1 MRYTCWQGRFSVRSM
16 VRFQS
21 LPGVGVRARKN
32 DACHFI
38 VFGNEKGGSGKST
51 MSMHAAIALMHL
63 GFRVATIDLD
73 VRQATITSYQLA
85 RRKWQSG
92 LEKAL
97 RAPAHYH
104 LPQVR
109 EWLDDPH
116 GPNEAC
122 QLAAFEAL
130 YHELEPR
137 YDFVVIDTPGS
148 YTALSKHA
156 HIFADTLVTPVNDS
170 FIDFD
175 VLAKIDP
182 DTFQILEPTHYALT
196 VREARRE
203 RRANGEG
210 LIDWVVVR
218 NRLSAIT
225 SRNEKRV
232 FNCLRDLGMMLGYR
246 LADGVGERVIFREY
260 FHKGLT
266 ALDTQPFGQHGDVSL
281 SHQAARKEVRR
292 LVEML
297 GLPINDRGRRRQETR
312 RRWLGNT
319 RPKIQ
324 LPPVFAE

>member
-1 MRYTCWQGRFSVRSM
+1 MI
-16 VRFQS
+16 RFQA

-38 VFGNEKGGSGKST
+38 ICGNEKGGSGKST
-51 MSMHAAIALMHL
+51 MSMHLAIGLMHL
-63 GFRVATIDLD
+63 GFRVATVDLD
-73 VRQATITSYQLA
+73 IRQATLTSYQFA

-97 RAPAHYH
+97 RSPTHYH
-104 LPQVR
+104 LPVGRFSQASR
-109 EWLDDPH
+109 DILDD
-116 GPNEAC
+116 AC

-130 YHELEPR
+130 SDELEPR

-148 YTALSKHA
+148 FTALSNHA
-156 HIFADTLVTPVNDS
+156 HQYADTLVTPINDS

-182 DTFQILEPTHYALT
+182 VTYQILEPTHYALT

-210 LIDWVVVR
+210 LLDWIVVR

-232 FNCLRDLGMMLGYR
+232 YNCLRELGMMLGYR

-260 FHKGLT
+260 FHQGLT
-266 ALDTQPFGQHGDVSL
+266 ALDTGPTQQNGSVSL
-281 SHQAARKEVRR
+281 SHQAARAEVRR
-292 LVEML
+292 LIDML
-297 GLPINDRGRRRQETR
+297 GLPINERGRRRQKTR
-312 RRWLGNT
+312 RLWLGNT

-324 LPPVFAE
+324 LPPVFAD